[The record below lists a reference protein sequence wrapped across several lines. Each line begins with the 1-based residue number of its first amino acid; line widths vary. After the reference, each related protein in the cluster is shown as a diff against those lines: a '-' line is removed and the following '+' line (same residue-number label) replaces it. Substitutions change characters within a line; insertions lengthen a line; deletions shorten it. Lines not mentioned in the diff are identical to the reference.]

1 MIKKF
6 LAYMPISCACLFA
19 SCSAANSERERFATE
34 RDEVNVR
41 RATGNVKR
49 IPQTFPDDNVDTI
62 KNPASVAGCLYVVGC
77 LTLDTCIN
85 SLFSESGKSIGVPLA
100 TLSYLSQDLVEKKFG
115 KERRKELTQALLVA
129 GVCLDSK
136 VTIVS
141 YLSAYGLDKLAS
153 RQVTTTILCYLSLDI
168 ALYHLVPRNLNHQ
181 LMTTSMM
188 FSAANTII
196 PDVVELIAGTSYR
209 ETIIQA
215 MFVAGLCLAPKIT
228 IGSYAVSWVFNRL
241 SEGYIAN
248 PVKRV
253 FSYWTARAGGLAG
266 SALSMNWGIW

>member
-6 LAYMPISCACLFA
+6 LAYALISCACLFA
-19 SCSAANSERERFATE
+19 SCSAASSEGERLGIE
-34 RDEVNVR
+34 RKVR
-41 RATGNVKR
+41 QPIGNVNHR
-49 IPQTFPDDNVDTI
+49 SRQYIADDDIAAI
-62 KNPASVAGCLYVVGC
+62 KNPASVASCLYVVGC
-77 LTLDTCIN
+77 LVLDTCTN
-85 SLFSESGKSIGVPLA
+85 SLFPESSKSIAVPLA

-115 KERRKELTQALLVA
+115 NKRKKELTQALLVIGA
-129 GVCLDSK
+129 CNDLQL
-136 VTIVS
+136 TAVS
-141 YLSAYGLDKLAS
+141 YLLGYALDKVTS
-153 RQVTTTILCYLSLDI
+153 RQVTTTVLCYLSLDI
-168 ALYHLVPRNLNHQ
+168 ALHYLVPRNLNPQ
-181 LMTTSMM
+181 LMTTSMR

-209 ETIIQA
+209 ETVIQA

-228 IGSYAVSWVFNRL
+228 IGSYAVSWIFNRL